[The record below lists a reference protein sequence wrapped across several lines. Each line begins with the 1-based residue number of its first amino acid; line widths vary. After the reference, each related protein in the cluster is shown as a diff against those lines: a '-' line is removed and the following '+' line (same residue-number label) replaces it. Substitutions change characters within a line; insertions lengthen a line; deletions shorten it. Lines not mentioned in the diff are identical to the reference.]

1 MTKLDNVRELSIYE
15 LNNVS
20 GGDLGSGSQMS
31 MLELQSLVSQRQNAV
46 QLATGI
52 LKAIS
57 EGAKAVVANI
67 GHYRAATVGGLFMPL
82 PGRDRVQGEEIE
94 MGLMIFSC
102 LALVRVWFSTETSVS
117 VVLRA
122 LALTCNRYSEARLR
136 GPSNIQ

>member
-67 GHYRAATVGGLFMPL
+67 GH
-82 PGRDRVQGEEIE
+82 
-94 MGLMIFSC
+94 
-102 LALVRVWFSTETSVS
+102 
-117 VVLRA
+117 
-122 LALTCNRYSEARLR
+122 
-136 GPSNIQ
+136 